1 MAFAFQS
8 SSDRRD
14 RSSERSDQELVSAI
28 QRGDEAALELLVRR
42 YHAPLLQYADRLL
55 GDAETAGDVVQETF
69 LRMIRALPRYRPQA
83 KFSTWLYTIAGNLAR
98 DAVRSRNLR
107 ADRLRPIDEDERD
120 GELGGPPE
128 AVVDAALQQVQLA
141 DIRRA
146 LASLSPDHR
155 EVVILHY
162 YQGLSYKEIA
172 TVTGCTV
179 GTVGSRLHYAIRH
192 LRRALGAALEES

>member
-1 MAFAFQS
+1 MAFAFDR
-8 SSDRRD
+8 SSDR
-14 RSSERSDQELVSAI
+14 SHGSTERSDQELVRAI
-28 QRGDEAALELLVRR
+28 QRGDEAALEVLVRR
-42 YHAPLLQYADRLL
+42 YHTPLQQYVDRLL
-55 GDAETAGDVVQETF
+55 GDPETAGDVVQETF

-107 ADRLRPIDEDERD
+107 AERLRPIDEQDRD
-120 GELGGPPE
+120 SELAGPPE
-128 AVVDAALQQVQLA
+128 AVVEAALQTVQLD

-146 LASLSPDHR
+146 LVALSPDHR
-155 EVVILHY
+155 QVVVLHY

-172 TVTGCTV
+172 TVTGTSV

-192 LRRALGAALEES
+192 LRRELGAALEEA